1 MKFITVHGTG
11 DNIADPDDPKWWQP
25 ESDFSRDLLAQAGGG
40 KIVPFVWDGKNDE
53 LSRRDAA
60 EKLLWELTE
69 YDERE
74 EDVTLIGH
82 SHGGSVI
89 STALKLATSTKRDF
103 DHIKGVITVGT
114 PFIRMKP
121 QRWLWERLDFSGQ
134 LALLYSI
141 FLTFLVISSFITIV
155 IFGVSMT
162 DAGQMGEAA
171 EMVQQRK
178 GMDEYAVQVQQM
190 EAQIEAARNDRTVAL
205 ATISSSMLFIG
216 LTWYMLLRSQ
226 RRIRALHSK
235 QVAQEFHDQFSLVW
249 TALFD
254 KRDEAI
260 NGLRRVYDL
269 NLTLMQPTQSRGFLR
284 LVVVLIVVF
293 FLGSAVVA
301 DELLGALEIAR
312 DYLPGWTFMSDPQVQ
327 AWLQW
332 YAEESIAADVH
343 WTLWSSIA
351 EPLAFEIML
360 WYNINIAPSLTF
372 LPDFVNAT
380 AYDDRGQP
388 TFALSFLIDVIS
400 VLSKLLIVIAV
411 FPLTD
416 IINRLFFGNFLAR
429 RLNAAFGN
437 QVKRQA
443 LGNTTKGEDV
453 AGVGRVPQGWDDSH
467 AVPMSE
473 KASLAL
479 CEFAADHAKESL
491 LNVQNVLADDTIHTD
506 HNLIDELTEQLSWRE
521 LIHTSYFRVPESK
534 EFIIHET
541 LRRVGIRPVAQ
552 TRNSN
557 ANEAMTDYN
566 GKGPEIT
573 PLPPSAHQPAE
584 QAYPVLRRPGVPQ
597 L

>member
-11 DNIADPDDPKWWQP
+11 DDIPDSADPKWWQP
-25 ESDFSRDLLAQAGGG
+25 ESDFSKDLLEKAGGG
-40 KIVPFVWDGKNDE
+40 EIIPFMWDGKNDE

-60 EKLLWELTE
+60 EGLLWELIQ

-89 STALKLATSTKRDF
+89 STALRLATSTERDF

-141 FLTFLVISSFITIV
+141 FLTFLVVSSIITVV

-190 EAQIEAARNDRTVAL
+190 ESQIEAARNERTVAL
-205 ATISSSMLFIG
+205 STIASSLLFIS
-216 LTWYMLLRSQ
+216 LTWYLLLRSQ

-235 QVAQEFHDQFSLVW
+235 EVARDFHDQFSPVW
-249 TALFD
+249 TALYD

-301 DELLGALEIAR
+301 DELLGAMEIAR
-312 DYLPGWTFMSDPQVQ
+312 DYLPGWTFMTDPQVQ
-327 AWLQW
+327 NWLQW
-332 YAEESIAADVH
+332 YAEESLAADVH
-343 WTLWSSIA
+343 WTLWYSIA

-360 WYNINIAPSLTF
+360 WYNINIAPNLTF

-400 VLSKLLIVIAV
+400 VLSKLLIVVAV

-541 LRRVGIRPVAQ
+541 LRRAGIRPTDM
-552 TRNSN
+552 TRKS
-557 ANEAMTDYN
+557 ASNEATR
-566 GKGPEIT
+566 
-573 PLPPSAHQPAE
+573 LLQSAPPPAE
-584 QAYPVLRRPGVPQ
+584 PAYPVLRRPGDPQ